1 MVVTLGYWKLRG
13 LGQSIKLILEYTG
26 TEYKEKQYVC
36 GPAPDFDGSDWTNEK
51 FNLGMDFP
59 NIPYYFDGE
68 RKITQSHAILRH
80 IARKHNLTGK
90 TECENV
96 RIDMSEGEAGD
107 LRSAWVKLVYSSKE
121 EFEKSK
127 GDYKK
132 NTLLPKLTNL
142 SKFLGNHPWFAGEHI
157 TYVDF
162 LLYELFDI
170 NRRLFP
176 SCLDDFD
183 NLKQYTKRF
192 ESLEP
197 IKKYMNSN
205 RYMKDPLN
213 GPMAAFGGK

>member
-1 MVVTLGYWKLRG
+1 M
-13 LGQSIKLILEYTG
+13 
-26 TEYKEKQYVC
+26 
-36 GPAPDFDGSDWTNEK
+36 P
-51 FNLGMDFP
+51 FP
-59 NIPYYFDGE
+59 NLPYYFDGD
-68 RKITQSHAILRH
+68 RKITQSHAIIRYL
-80 IARKHNLTGK
+80 ARKHDLVGK
-90 TECENV
+90 TECENI
-96 RIDMSEGEAGD
+96 RIDMTEGESAD
-107 LRSAWVKLVYSSKE
+107 LRQAWMKIVYSSKE
-121 EFEKSK
+121 EVEKSK
-127 GDYKK
+127 EDYKK
-132 NTLLPKLTNL
+132 NTLLPKLSNL
-142 SKFLGNHPWFAGEHI
+142 SKYLGNHPWFAGERI

-213 GPMAAFGGK
+213 GPMAGFGGK